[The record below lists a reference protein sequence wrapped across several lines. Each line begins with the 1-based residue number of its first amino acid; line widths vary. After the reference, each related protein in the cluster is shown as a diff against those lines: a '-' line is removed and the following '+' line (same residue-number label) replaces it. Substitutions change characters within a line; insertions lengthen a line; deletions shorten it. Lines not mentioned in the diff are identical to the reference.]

1 MVLDYEKR
9 GKANRCAAV
18 STKPCHRHFRQG
30 PTCGYVDHREMIE
43 TLHR

>member
-18 STKPCHRHFRQG
+18 STKPVTDIFVKDQLVAMFTTVR
-30 PTCGYVDHREMIE
+30 
-43 TLHR
+43 